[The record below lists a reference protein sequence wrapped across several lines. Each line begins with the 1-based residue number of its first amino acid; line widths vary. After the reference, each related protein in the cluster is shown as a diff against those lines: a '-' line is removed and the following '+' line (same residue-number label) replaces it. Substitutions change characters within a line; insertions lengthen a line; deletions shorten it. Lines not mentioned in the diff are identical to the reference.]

1 MRAPTAA
8 DAEACAALVI
18 KGDIADLG
26 EADYTLE
33 DLRDEWAASDFDLAN
48 DAVMVCDD
56 AGRLVGYAAFRL
68 SKVVAVIDP
77 DREGEGFGA
86 ALLDW
91 CEAHSRAAG
100 FAKCEQA
107 IGEGNARARELLLSR
122 GYERVRSY
130 WRMDRALG
138 DEPAPAAVPLRA
150 LELPADGEPLFAL
163 SEAAFS
169 RNADYEPE
177 TPATFAEHH
186 LGAHDLDPAL
196 SRVAEREGEIAGFA
210 LVRRWPDRIA
220 YIDLLAVDPA
230 AWGRGIG
237 TALLHAVFAAA
248 VGQGLARAQLGVASD
263 NAGAARL
270 YERAGM
276 RVRFRVDAYE
286 RPLPD

>member
-1 MRAPTAA
+1 MILRAPTEA
-8 DAEACAALVI
+8 DAEACAHLVI
-18 KGDIADLG
+18 QGDIADLG
-26 EADYTLE
+26 EADYTLA

-48 DAVMVCDD
+48 DAVMLEDD
-56 AGRLVGYAAFRL
+56 RGRLVGYAAFRL
-68 SKVVAVIDP
+68 SKVVAIVDP
-77 DREGEGFGA
+77 DRQGEGFGT

-100 FAKCEQA
+100 HAKYEQA
-107 IGEGNARARELLLSR
+107 VGEGNVRGRELLLAR
-122 GYERVRSY
+122 GYARVRSY

-138 DEPAPAAVPLRA
+138 DEPEPAGVPLRA
-150 LELPADGEPLFAL
+150 LDLGTDRLFAL

-177 TPATFAEHH
+177 TPTTFAEHH
-186 LGAHDLDPAL
+186 LGAHDLDPGL
-196 SRVAEREGEIAGFA
+196 SRVAEPDGEIAGFA
-210 LVRRWPDRIA
+210 LVRRWPEGIA

-248 VGQGLARAQLGVASD
+248 AADGLQRAQLGVASD
-263 NAGAARL
+263 NPAATHL

-276 RVRFRVDAYE
+276 RARFRVDAYE
-286 RPLPD
+286 RPVPD